1 MKRFSDMPQG
11 EARMS
16 DSKSGKKRT
25 LIGIDYVGD
34 GMYSMM
40 LIKNDDVVPLRSSD
54 NLTYLFW
61 LAVDRTGKENILIS
75 DTAKEIISSLK
86 DAPDVSDIKNFILE

>member
-1 MKRFSDMPQG
+1 MKRFSDIPHRKTTMG
-11 EARMS
+11 
-16 DSKSGKKRT
+16 DSKSDKKRT

-40 LIKNDDVVPLRSSD
+40 LIKNDDIVPLRSSD

-61 LAVDRTGKENILIS
+61 LAVDRTGRENILIS
-75 DTAKEIISSLK
+75 DTAKEIMTALR
-86 DAPDVSDIKNFILE
+86 DGPDVSEIKNFILE

>member
-1 MKRFSDMPQG
+1 MKRFSDIPYRETTMG
-11 EARMS
+11 
-16 DSKSGKKRT
+16 DSKSDKKRT
-25 LIGIDYVGD
+25 LIGIDYAGD
-34 GMYSMM
+34 GVYSMM
-40 LIKNDDVVPLRSSD
+40 LIKNDDIVPLRSSN

-75 DTAKEIISSLK
+75 DTAKEIMTSLK

>member
-1 MKRFSDMPQG
+1 MKRFSNIPRG
-11 EARMS
+11 EADMS
-16 DSKSGKKRT
+16 DSKSAKKRT
-25 LIGIDYVGD
+25 LVGIDYVGD
-34 GMYSMM
+34 GLYSMM
-40 LIKNDDVVPLRSSD
+40 MIKNDDIVPLRSSD

-75 DTAKEIISSLK
+75 DTAKEIISLLR